1 MKFLSIQSSVA
12 YGHAGNSAAMFP
24 LQRIGVEVMPVYTV
38 SFSNHT
44 GYGAWRGKTFSGD
57 DIREIVLGI
66 DERGGLDDVDVVL
79 SGYLGSADIGR
90 GVLDAVQRVKERS
103 PSAIYACD
111 PVMGNV
117 DTGCVVKP
125 EVQDLFR
132 DQIIHAA
139 DLITPNHFELG
150 YLTGTH
156 PSTLESTLESVDAVF
171 ERGPS
176 TVLVTSLHRPEAP
189 PETVE
194 MLAAT
199 RNEGAWLVQTPRL
212 AFNETGSGDLTAAL
226 FSAHFR
232 RTKSAA
238 QALQL
243 TTASVYDVLD
253 QTVRLGGG
261 ELKLVASQDLLV
273 HPRSEFAAQQVR

>member
-12 YGHAGNSAAMFP
+12 FGHAGNSAAMFP

-44 GYGAWRGKTFSGD
+44 GYGAWRGTVFSGD

-79 SGYLGSADIGR
+79 SGYLGSAEIG
-90 GVLDAVQRVKERS
+90 GAVLDAVERVKTRN
-103 PSAIYACD
+103 PRAIYACD

-117 DTGCVVKP
+117 ETGCVVST

-132 DQIIHAA
+132 DRIVHAA

-156 PSTLESTLESVDAVF
+156 PDTMASTLESIDAVF
-171 ERGPS
+171 DRGPS
-176 TVLVTSLHRPEAP
+176 TVLVTSLSRPEAP
-189 PETVE
+189 EYTVE

-199 RNEGAWLVQTPRL
+199 RDGAWLVQTPRL
-212 AFNETGSGDLTAAL
+212 EFAETGSGDLTAAL
-226 FSAHFR
+226 FSAHFC
-232 RTKSAA
+232 RTGDAA
-238 QALQL
+238 QALSAA
-243 TTASVYDVLD
+243 TSSVFDVLD
-253 QTVRLGGG
+253 NTVKLGGG
-261 ELKLVASQDLLV
+261 ELKLIASQEFLV
-273 HPRSEFAAQQVR
+273 NPVSHFDVERVR

>member
-12 YGHAGNSAAMFP
+12 FGHAGNSAAMFP

-44 GYGAWRGKTFSGD
+44 GYGAWRGTVFSAD

-79 SGYLGSADIGR
+79 SGYLGSAEIG
-90 GVLDAVQRVKERS
+90 GAVLDAVDRVKSRS
-103 PSAIYACD
+103 PRAIYACD
-111 PVMGNV
+111 PVMGNAE
-117 DTGCVVKP
+117 TGCVVST

-132 DQIIHAA
+132 DRIVHTA

-150 YLTGTH
+150 YLTSTH
-156 PSTLESTLESVDAVF
+156 PDTMASTLESIDAVF

-176 TVLVTSLHRPEAP
+176 TVLVTSLSRPEAP
-189 PETVE
+189 DDSVE

-199 RNEGAWLVQTPRL
+199 RDGAWLVRTPRL
-212 AFNETGSGDLTAAL
+212 DFTETGSGDLTAAL

-232 RTKSAA
+232 RTGDAA
-238 QALQL
+238 QALSAA
-243 TTASVYDVLD
+243 TASVFDVLD
-253 QTVRLGGG
+253 NTVKLGGG
-261 ELKLVASQDLLV
+261 ELKLIASQEFLV
-273 HPRSEFAAQQVR
+273 NPVSHFEVQRVR